1 MPDKHSH
8 IRTGHPLICFSK
20 NDNIL
25 SKFPTFFSWFFG
37 SFCLFLFPTAKCL
50 VPVYVRRN
58 RRPRLYHGRP
68 RTCRNKRGTGG
79 NEYKSE
85 VGGRGVET
93 HVIDV
98 DTAEIRVV
106 RPGQHVDAQTGRRV
120 AVTVD
125 GAGWTSLAVASRPV
139 THVHH
144 ACLYIEKEKS
154 RMRRYV

>member
-1 MPDKHSH
+1 
-8 IRTGHPLICFSK
+8 
-20 NDNIL
+20 
-25 SKFPTFFSWFFG
+25 
-37 SFCLFLFPTAKCL
+37 
-50 VPVYVRRN
+50 
-58 RRPRLYHGRP
+58 
-68 RTCRNKRGTGG
+68 
-79 NEYKSE
+79 
-85 VGGRGVET
+85 VET

-125 GAGWTSLAVASRPV
+125 GAGWTSLAVASGPV